1 MGDEEVPV
9 PPQYTTGPVTDF
21 RNAALGPVGYKMCR
35 KRKMQ
40 EYQEQVDLE
49 EAQMDE
55 TEEVTI
61 AAAPAKRLKLN
72 TVGVGKTSGRGWKEA
87 GERAGSLRN
96 PLLSTSWE
104 KKMADKAAA
113 QQFKAVK
120 KAAVDAHKEKKQK
133 LRTQREA
140 NLKRKEENRRKS
152 LVTQKISNPATLK
165 RMLKSKKDRK
175 KLMTADTLK
184 SV

>member
-1 MGDEEVPV
+1 MADDAAPV

-21 RNAALGPVGYKMCR
+21 RNAALGPVGYKKCR
-35 KRKMQ
+35 KRKM
-40 EYQEQVDLE
+40 EDYQEQVDQE

-55 TEEVTI
+55 TEEIRVNL
-61 AAAPAKRLKLN
+61 PAKRLKLN
-72 TVGVGKTSGRGWKEA
+72 TVGVGKASGRGWKEP
-87 GERAGSLRN
+87 GERAGTLRN
-96 PLLSTSWE
+96 PLLSSSWE

-120 KAAVDAHKEKKQK
+120 KAALDAYKEKKQK
-133 LRTQREA
+133 LKQQREA
-140 NLKRKEENRRKS
+140 NIARKEENRKKS
-152 LVTQKISNPATLK
+152 MVTQKISNPATLK
-165 RMLKSKKDRK
+165 RMMKSKKERK